1 MTSTTYYRLLG
12 VWRELAVHRGSTP
25 MSSPASGSPR
35 WPSSCVNCRRADHAE
50 GGARRR
56 RRARRSGPAWRS
68 ASYQPVYSDDDDV
81 IDGVEVAPAYPSEEM
96 WEEVVARAKSR
107 RRNLVT
113 YITQMRDW
121 IKIGEGNGTAR
132 GLGSFRP
139 SWAARMKNSM
149 KVVPLSSDDPRTA
162 LGPGR

>member
-1 MTSTTYYRLLG
+1 M
-12 VWRELAVHRGSTP
+12 P
-25 MSSPASGSPR
+25 K
-35 WPSSCVNCRRADHAE
+35 
-50 GGARRR
+50 
-56 RRARRSGPAWRS
+56 
-68 ASYQPVYSDDDDV
+68 PVYSDDDDV

-132 GLGSFRP
+132 EDWVLPAVVGGEDEDEHEGGTSEALTPQNGSGARAMIDRAIVAQAL
-139 SWAARMKNSM
+139 SDWKVLRKELLAAAESGQAHPRIDVRLIRAGVQGANLLIEQKAT
-149 KVVPLSSDDPRTA
+149 DDERA
-162 LGPGR
+162 EG